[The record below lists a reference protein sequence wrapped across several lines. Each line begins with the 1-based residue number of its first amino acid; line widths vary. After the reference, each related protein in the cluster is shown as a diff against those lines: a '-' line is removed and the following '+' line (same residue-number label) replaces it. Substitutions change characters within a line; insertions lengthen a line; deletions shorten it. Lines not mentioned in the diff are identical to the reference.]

1 MASGQNK
8 IYRCYSM
15 SMARGIVDCEQQ
27 GRPEM
32 RGCTRVAFCKPAGYE
47 RWARACVICN
57 ARQEESASDD

>member
-32 RGCTRVAFCKPAGYE
+32 RGYTRVAFCKPAGYG
-47 RWARACVICN
+47 RWRACVICN

>member
-1 MASGQNK
+1 MASGQYK

-32 RGCTRVAFCKPAGYE
+32 RGCTRVAFCKPAGYGGGLGG
-47 RWARACVICN
+47 
-57 ARQEESASDD
+57 